1 MKPQHSSSHVLI
13 LDTSHRGELIVAL
26 VNGRVRVLRHRF
38 DTPGSGQLLNLV
50 EQLLHRE
57 KIELNELT
65 GVVVASGP
73 GPFSALRAAA
83 SIANAMG
90 YALDIPVAGI
100 IGEHPVRE
108 LARRGMKKLARMKA
122 GTLVVPHYGAPAHI
136 MKAKRRR

>member
-1 MKPQHSSSHVLI
+1 MKERSERHHVLI

-26 VNGRVRVLRHRF
+26 ANGRLRVLRHRF

-57 KIELNELT
+57 KVSLRELT
-65 GVVVASGP
+65 GIIVASGP

-90 YALDIPVAGI
+90 YALDVPVTGI
-100 IGEHPVRE
+100 VGELSVKE
-108 LARRGMKKLARMKA
+108 LVRRGMKKLARTKL
-122 GTLVVPHYGAPAHI
+122 GVVVRPHYGRPAHI
-136 MKAKRRR
+136 TKAKRR